1 MTAAHDPAENQLLQ
15 ALAGDGLERLIQYL
29 EPVDLPLGTVLHES
43 GDVLHYVCFPVDC
56 IVSLLHVLADGAT
69 AQGRV

>member
-1 MTAAHDPAENQLLQ
+1 MTAAPDPAENHLLR
-15 ALAGDGLERLIQYL
+15 ALA
-29 EPVDLPLGTVLHES
+29 